1 MTNNYLQNI
10 TQKTRDLATRTH
22 LKQDQMREIYT
33 LYAGAAGMLL
43 HINGKVHN
51 VKIEEQEPKYTLKK
65 HVCYFVFMAWILYYL
80 YSLHQ
85 DFYTLENM
93 INIET

>member
-1 MTNNYLQNI
+1 
-10 TQKTRDLATRTH
+10 
-22 LKQDQMREIYT
+22 MRERYT

-80 YSLHQ
+80 Y
-85 DFYTLENM
+85 
-93 INIET
+93 